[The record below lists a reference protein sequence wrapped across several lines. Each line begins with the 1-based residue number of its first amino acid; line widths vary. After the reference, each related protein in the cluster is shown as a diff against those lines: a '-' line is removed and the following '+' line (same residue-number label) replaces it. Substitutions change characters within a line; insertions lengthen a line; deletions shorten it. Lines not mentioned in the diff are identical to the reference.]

1 MTLNDTQSSSRHRG
15 WEQDQYFG
23 SDTDRNKNVPPPQ
36 IEVDGKI
43 MTLRRRRYVLLGD
56 GDGIQTQEAE
66 KKILVSKS

>member
-1 MTLNDTQSSSRHRG
+1 M
-15 WEQDQYFG
+15 Y
-23 SDTDRNKNVPPPQ
+23 PPPQ

-66 KKILVSKS
+66 KKILVSKI